1 MKTWRK
7 IAYSSGSLGIDLA
20 NQTFTAYILFF
31 YLDTLKLDPALV
43 GLGWGTLYA
52 IWNSINDP
60 LAGYLSDRTRTR
72 WGRRIPYILLGTPLL
87 VVSFALL
94 WMPPLAIQADSV
106 ALFSYFLVMLLLF
119 DLVYTLVTLNRDA
132 LFPEMFSDPGERARV
147 SALRVV
153 FSQMGVFIA
162 LVVAPLIFDTQGWSA
177 LALLFGA
184 VIGVTLLFSLLGSR
198 ENPLFGR
205 EPPLNLKAA
214 FIATFRNRAF
224 LTYTIYH
231 IFNQTAFI
239 MLPAM
244 IPFYVKYV
252 LGLPTRESSILLGL
266 ALVVTIATL
275 YFWSR
280 AAIRWGTRNT
290 MMAASLLFALALAPL
305 LWVESFWATAV
316 VSAIM
321 GISFGGLFLL
331 PTVFIA
337 EITDEDE
344 LATGVRRE
352 GMYFGMNALLVRLA
366 FMLQGLTMA
375 AILNITGYDA
385 SLETQPA
392 EAVWGIRILIA
403 LVPILAIVIGLT
415 ALKSYPLHGPRLAQL
430 RARLQRLHEQK
441 LQRSH

>member
-1 MKTWRK
+1 MKTWQK

-31 YLDTLKLDPALV
+31 YLDTLKLDPTLV

-72 WGRRIPYILLGTPLL
+72 WGRRIPYILFGTPLL
-87 VVSFALL
+87 VVSFVLL
-94 WMPPLAIQADSV
+94 WMPPVAIQADSV
-106 ALFSYFLVMLLLF
+106 SLFLYFLGILLLF
-119 DLVYTLVTLNRDA
+119 DLLYTFVTLNRDA

-153 FSQMGVFIA
+153 FSQLGVFIA
-162 LVVAPLIFDTQGWSA
+162 LVVAPLIFDTHGWSA

-184 VIGVTLLFSLLGSR
+184 VIGSTLFLSLLGSR
-198 ENPLFGR
+198 ENPR
-205 EPPLNLKAA
+205 HETPLNLKAA
-214 FIATFRNRAF
+214 LVATFRNRAF

-252 LGLPTRESSILLGL
+252 LGLPSRESSILLGL
-266 ALVVTIATL
+266 ALLVTIATL

-316 VSAIM
+316 VSAII

-375 AILNITGYDA
+375 ATLNITGYDA
-385 SLETQPA
+385 TLETQPA
-392 EAVWGIRILIA
+392 EAIWGIRILIA
-403 LVPILAIVIGLT
+403 LVPILAIGIGLS
-415 ALKSYPLHGPRLAQL
+415 ALKSYPLHGQRLAQL
-430 RARLQRLHEQK
+430 RARLKRLHEQK
-441 LQRSH
+441 LQSSH